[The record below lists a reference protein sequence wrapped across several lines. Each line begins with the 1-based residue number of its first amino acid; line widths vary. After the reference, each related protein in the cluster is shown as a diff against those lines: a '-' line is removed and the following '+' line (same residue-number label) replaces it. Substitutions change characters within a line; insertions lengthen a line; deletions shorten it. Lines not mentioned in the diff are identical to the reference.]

1 MVRRFLSVRSLL
13 IASYAGALFLSGCAG
28 DGPVIDPYAG
38 RQKREEAMQRD
49 SVQQADS
56 GGARRDVLQPAMTA
70 INTRIAAYSDKLQQW
85 QDIERKST
93 TMGLGPDKL
102 NRINECRANL
112 EHVLLEYNAL
122 QQQLQGEPRVDAAQL
137 LAGKSLL
144 LLNQQDIEYL
154 ESGCGNYLSELQQQP
169 QRPVAP
175 VLADPQI
182 KAAYDN
188 ADFDQ
193 VINLYAQSAQIP
205 GQRPA
210 LETTYQYAQALL
222 KNHQQ
227 AEAAK
232 VVNELLA
239 EVRQQSASP
248 LLLPVLQL
256 AADLAFTQEAY
267 DEARR
272 QYEEVVKVSIE
283 QGAHKEEWA
292 GLQLAALQPG
302 ATPPAELRDFGGL
315 LKSYLAY
322 VPKRD
327 GFTVTE
333 ASNRYLQQNPYT
345 RLGANV
351 NALRNNTR
359 SEADA
364 WLNRGVQRVES
375 SVGERQAQTQEI
387 PPAVSDAAA
396 VAGQGTMPQGAGT
409 GVAVP
414 TTTNATPAPQ
424 VVDEKSYQED
434 YDRGLAHFQAKE
446 YEKALERFNRLQ
458 HTAYATKVQPM
469 VTEASKQAAQEV
481 RQKAAELFVR
491 ASNSR
496 DTEEKRKLLISS
508 RDLLQSILTKYP
520 QSGISDKV
528 QRNLA
533 RIESD
538 LRGLESSSAP
548 RPVSSGGA
556 YVPPKTGAASGGS
569 L

>member
-1 MVRRFLSVRSLL
+1 MVRRFFSVRSLL
-13 IASYAGALFLSGCAG
+13 IASYAGTLLLTGCAG
-28 DGPVIDPYAG
+28 DGPVIDPYEG

-49 SVQQADS
+49 STQQADPAA
-56 GGARRDVLQPAMTA
+56 ARRDVLQPAMTA
-70 INTRIAAYSDKLQQW
+70 INTRIAAYTDKLQQW

-122 QQQLQGEPRVDAAQL
+122 QQQLQGETRVDAAQL

-175 VLADPQI
+175 AMADPQI

-193 VINLYAQSAQIP
+193 VINLYVQTAQTP

-239 EVRQQSASP
+239 EVRQPPSSP

-302 ATPPAELRDFGGL
+302 AAQPAELRDFGGL
-315 LKSYLAY
+315 LKNYLAY

-351 NALRNNTR
+351 SGLRNNAR
-359 SEADA
+359 NEADA
-364 WLNRGVQRVES
+364 WLNRGLQRVEN
-375 SVGERQAQTQEI
+375 SVGERQAPPQEGQ
-387 PPAVSDAAA
+387 PTASDAGV
-396 VAGQGTMPQGAGT
+396 VAGQGAAVQQGAGAAA
-409 GVAVP
+409 AVP
-414 TTTNATPAPQ
+414 ATSSNATPPPQ

-434 YDRGLAHFQAKE
+434 YDRGMAHFQAKE
-446 YEKALERFNRLQ
+446 YDKALERFNRLQ
-458 HTAYATKVQPM
+458 HTAYAPKVQPM

-491 ASNSR
+491 ANNSR
-496 DTEEKRKLLISS
+496 DGEEKRKLLISS

-520 QSGISDKV
+520 QSGLTDKV

-538 LRGLESSSAP
+538 LRGLEGSSTP

-556 YVPPKTGAASGGS
+556 YVPPKTGGS
-569 L
+569 SL

>member
-1 MVRRFLSVRSLL
+1 
-13 IASYAGALFLSGCAG
+13 
-28 DGPVIDPYAG
+28 
-38 RQKREEAMQRD
+38 MQRD
-49 SVQQADS
+49 TEQQTDPA
-56 GGARRDVLQPAMTA
+56 AVRRDVLQPAMTA

-93 TMGLGPDKL
+93 TMGLTPDKL
-102 NRINECRANL
+102 NRINECRSNL

-122 QQQLQGEPRVDAAQL
+122 QQQLQGETRVDAAQL

-154 ESGCGNYLSELQQQP
+154 ESGCGNYLTELQQQP

-175 VLADPQI
+175 AMADPQI

-193 VINLYAQSAQIP
+193 VINLYVQTAQTP

-210 LETTYQYAQALL
+210 LETSYQYAQALL

-232 VVNELLA
+232 VVNELLPG
-239 EVRQQSASP
+239 VRQQTASP

-256 AADLAFTQEAY
+256 AGDIAFTQENY

-272 QYEEVVKVSIE
+272 HYEEVVKVSIE

-302 ATPPAELRDFGGL
+302 AAQPTELRDFGGL
-315 LKSYLAY
+315 LKGYLAY

-351 NALRNNTR
+351 NALRNNAR

-364 WLNRGVQRVES
+364 WLNRGMQRVES
-375 SVGERQAQTQEI
+375 SVGERQVQTPEAQ
-387 PPAVSDAAA
+387 PATSEAAA
-396 VAGQGTMPQGAGT
+396 VAGQGTASA
-409 GVAVP
+409 VAVP
-414 TTTNATPAPQ
+414 SSTSTTTQPPQ
-424 VVDEKSYQED
+424 VIDDKSYQED

-446 YEKALERFNRLQ
+446 YDKALERFNRLQ

-520 QSGISDKV
+520 QSGLADKV

-538 LRGLESSSAP
+538 LRGLESSSTP

-556 YVPPKTGAASGGS
+556 YVPPKTGGASGGS

>member
-1 MVRRFLSVRSLL
+1 
-13 IASYAGALFLSGCAG
+13 
-28 DGPVIDPYAG
+28 
-38 RQKREEAMQRD
+38 MQRD
-49 SVQQADS
+49 TARQTDPAA
-56 GGARRDVLQPAMTA
+56 ARRDVLQPAMTA
-70 INTRIAAYSDKLQQW
+70 VNTRIAAYNDKLQEW
-85 QDIERKST
+85 QDIERKSS
-93 TMGLGPDKL
+93 TMGLPPDKL
-102 NRINECRANL
+102 NRINECRSNL
-112 EHVLLEYNAL
+112 EHILLEYNAL
-122 QQQLQGEPRVDAAQL
+122 QQQLQRETSVDAAQL
-137 LAGKSLL
+137 LAGNSLL

-154 ESGCGNYLSELQQQP
+154 ESGCGNSLTELQRQQ
-169 QRPVAP
+169 QRPATPAV
-175 VLADPQI
+175 ADPQI

-193 VINLYAQSAQIP
+193 VITLYGQILQAP

-210 LETTYQYAQALL
+210 VENTYQYAQALL

-239 EVRQQSASP
+239 GLRQQPGSSE

-283 QGAHKEEWA
+283 KGAHKEEWA

-302 ATPPAELRDFGGL
+302 AAQPAELRDFGGL
-315 LKSYLAY
+315 LKNYLAY

-327 GFTVTE
+327 GFAVTE

-351 NALRNNTR
+351 NLLRTNART
-359 SEADA
+359 EADA
-364 WLNRGVQRVES
+364 WLNRGLNRVES
-375 SVGERQAQTQEI
+375 AVGERRSPEGQ
-387 PPAVSDAAA
+387 PAASEAPAASGQGAVVQPAMEAAA
-396 VAGQGTMPQGAGT
+396 GGAST
-409 GVAVP
+409 
-414 TTTNATPAPQ
+414 ATPPPQ
-424 VVDEKSYQED
+424 VVDEKSSQED
-434 YDRGLAHFQAKE
+434 YDRGMAHFQAKE
-446 YEKALERFNRLQ
+446 YDKALERFNRLQ
-458 HTAYATKVQPM
+458 HTSYATKVQPM

-496 DTEEKRKLLISS
+496 DPEEKRKLLISS
-508 RDLLQSILTKYP
+508 RDLLQGILTKYP
-520 QSGISDKV
+520 QSGLTDKV

-538 LRGLESSSAP
+538 LRGLESAGAS
-548 RPVSSGGA
+548 RPVSGGASSGGA
-556 YVPPKTGAASGGS
+556 YVPPKTGGAS

>member
-1 MVRRFLSVRSLL
+1 
-13 IASYAGALFLSGCAG
+13 
-28 DGPVIDPYAG
+28 
-38 RQKREEAMQRD
+38 MQRD
-49 SVQQADS
+49 TAQQADPAV
-56 GGARRDVLQPAMTA
+56 ARRDVLQPAMTA

-85 QDIERKST
+85 QDIERKSS
-93 TMGLGPDKL
+93 TMGLTPDKL
-102 NRINECRANL
+102 NRINECRSNL

-122 QQQLQGEPRVDAAQL
+122 QQQLQGETRVDAAQL

-154 ESGCGNYLSELQQQP
+154 ESGCGNYLTELQQQP

-175 VLADPQI
+175 TMADPQI

-193 VINLYAQSAQIP
+193 VINLYVQTAQTP

-210 LETTYQYAQALL
+210 FETSYQYAQALL

-232 VVNELLA
+232 VVNELLPG
-239 EVRQQSASP
+239 VRQQSGSP
-248 LLLPVLQL
+248 LLLPVVQL
-256 AADLAFTQEAY
+256 AADLAFTQENY

-272 QYEEVVKVSIE
+272 HYEEVVKVSIE

-302 ATPPAELRDFGGL
+302 AAQPAELRDFGGL
-315 LKSYLAY
+315 LKNYLAY

-327 GFTVTE
+327 GYTVTE

-345 RLGANV
+345 HLGANV
-351 NALRNNTR
+351 NALRNNAR

-375 SVGERQAQTQEI
+375 SVGERQVQTQETQ
-387 PPAVSDAAA
+387 PAASDATAA
-396 VAGQGTMPQGAGT
+396 AGQGTAAQQGAGT
-409 GVAVP
+409 AMAVP
-414 TTTNATPAPQ
+414 ATTTPPPQ
-424 VVDEKSYQED
+424 VVDDKSYQED

-446 YEKALERFNRLQ
+446 YDKALERFNRLQ

-520 QSGISDKV
+520 QSGIADKV

-538 LRGLESSSAP
+538 LRGLEGSSTP

-556 YVPPKTGAASGGS
+556 YVPPKTGGS
-569 L
+569 SL